1 MLNQFTPTTFD
12 TVLASFDNITNVTQ
26 ESRDAFLKIVK
37 LKDIISE
44 WIWYM
49 LTASIVISTSSS
61 VLANS
66 ECTKDENEYV
76 LSRNIAMANTNEPKE
91 MPKMYTITE

>member
-1 MLNQFTPTTFD
+1 
-12 TVLASFDNITNVTQ
+12 
-26 ESRDAFLKIVK
+26 
-37 LKDIISE
+37 
-44 WIWYM
+44 M